1 MRHPH
6 LLLASVGLSL
16 VGCNKDELVW
26 VPFNAEGQTLVVDV
40 LPVGSSIGAPV
51 EIELLSS
58 LGRTVIGVGAVD
70 PGSGPVGTSHLVTVD
85 VLDAFEALV
94 GRATVVVDSEAVS
107 DLDGDGDT
115 DSRENGEYEMRRDSA
130 DPGAFAITM
139 QSLGADDETREDRF
153 TLHLWEPEQLSVEPT
168 EDGGTTP

>member
-1 MRHPH
+1 MAIRR
-6 LLLASVGLSL
+6 LLLVSVALCIG
-16 VGCNKDELVW
+16 GCKKDEITW

-40 LPVGSSIGAPV
+40 LPSGSSIGAPV

-85 VLDAFEALV
+85 VLDEFEALV
-94 GRATVVVDSEAVS
+94 GRATVEVDTEAVS
-107 DLDGDGDT
+107 DLDGDGDE
-115 DSRENGEYEMRRDSA
+115 DARGAGEYEMRRDSA

-139 QSLGADDETREDRF
+139 QSLGADDESREDRF
-153 TLHLWEPEQLSVEPT
+153 TLHVWEPEQLEPT
-168 EDGGTTP
+168 VEDGGTTP